1 MSFIVDEKIE
11 EYAERHST
19 PPDPL
24 LAELAE
30 ETKATM
36 SAPQMLT
43 GPIEGRFLELLVHA
57 SGAKRVL
64 EIGTFTGY
72 SALSMAAA
80 LPEGGH
86 IDTLDIEP
94 KHAEVAQRM
103 FETLQD
109 LTSDLHLEEV
119 LGKVTH
125 HAQAAVGGQEHGHGV
140 IGHLVDEHVGHV
152 GDHDAGLGGRVHVH
166 GIRAHAAQPD
176 DFAVAQPLD
185 DGRGDAP
192 VARDD
197 RVGVPGRRDELLLG
211 LGRDLDDLSADRV
224 ERLSLDL
231 VRAVGQVK
239 RDPARRLLDDDLE
252 LLACGH
258 SGDLLSSGLDVS
270 GCGCALRPP
279 SIRFGPT
286 PSRGPP
292 VLG

>member
-19 PPDPL
+19 PPDAL

-94 KHAEVAQRM
+94 KHAEVAQRY
-103 FETLQD
+103 FDRSPHGSKIT
-109 LTSDLHLEEV
+109 LHLGPASETIDRLEGEFDLVFIDADKEGYDAYYEAV
-119 LGKVTH
+119 LPRLS
-125 HAQAAVGGQEHGHGV
+125 AN
-140 IGHLVDEHVGHV
+140 
-152 GDHDAGLGGRVHVH
+152 GLIAIDNTLWSGRVLDPQDESTKK
-166 GIRAHAAQPD
+166 IAELNDKIAA
-176 DFAVAQPLD
+176 
-185 DGRGDAP
+185 
-192 VARDD
+192 DD
-197 RVGVPGRRDELLLG
+197 RVVAVQLTVRDGVTLIRR
-211 LGRDLDDLSADRV
+211 R
-224 ERLSLDL
+224 
-231 VRAVGQVK
+231 
-239 RDPARRLLDDDLE
+239 
-252 LLACGH
+252 
-258 SGDLLSSGLDVS
+258 
-270 GCGCALRPP
+270 
-279 SIRFGPT
+279 
-286 PSRGPP
+286 
-292 VLG
+292 